1 MTGGEERLAT
11 PLATPLGPPLGPRQ
25 AAVLAHLEEHPGLTA
40 GQLARAF
47 GLSTEPYALL
57 RRLEGK
63 ARVVAVTS
71 LEPSQGRP
79 VSRWHPAPP
88 DTVPP
93 PALPAD
99 PAEMRRRRERDRVSQ
114 RARRARARG
123 PVIVTALA
131 VPDLPGASCRGAD
144 PGLFFP
150 AEDETAAAR
159 YGRQAKAMA
168 VCAGCP
174 VRARCYQAAA
184 DRREPWG
191 VWGGVDF
198 EESRRE
204 RRRRAS

>member
-1 MTGGEERLAT
+1 MTGGEERLA
-11 PLATPLGPPLGPRQ
+11 APLGPRQ
-25 AAVLAHLEEHPGLTA
+25 ATALAYLEEHPGLTA
-40 GQLARAF
+40 GELARAL
-47 GLSTEPYALL
+47 GLSGEPYRLL
-57 RRLEGK
+57 QRLESKG
-63 ARVVAVTS
+63 RVVAVTA
-71 LEPSQGRP
+71 LEPSQGRR

-88 DTVPP
+88 GTIPP
-93 PALPAD
+93 PVPAD
-99 PAEMRRRRERDRVSQ
+99 PEGVRRRRERDRLSL

-123 PVIVTALA
+123 PVIAAALA
-131 VPDLPGASCRGAD
+131 VPDLPGAACRDAD

-159 YGRQAKAMA
+159 YSRQAKAMA

-184 DRREPWG
+184 GRREPWG
-191 VWGGVDF
+191 VWGGADF

>member
-1 MTGGEERLAT
+1 MTSGEELLA
-11 PLATPLGPPLGPRQ
+11 AAVSAAAPLGPRQ

-40 GQLARAF
+40 GELARAF
-47 GLSTEPYALL
+47 GLSAEPYALL
-57 RRLEGK
+57 RRLESK
-63 ARVVAVTS
+63 ARIVAATA

-79 VSRWHPAPP
+79 VSRWHIAPP
-88 DTVPP
+88 GTVPP
-93 PALPAD
+93 PRPAD
-99 PAEMRRRRERDRVSQ
+99 PAVIRRQRERDRVSQ
-114 RARRARARG
+114 QARRARARG

-131 VPDLPGASCRGAD
+131 LPDLPGASCRGAD

-174 VRARCYQAAA
+174 VRARCDQAAA

-191 VWGGVDF
+191 IWGGVDF